1 MYNELRMSQSQSSD
15 RTEELSDI
23 FVSVTGNE
31 EVTEEQEDDTNN
43 RELRGESQID
53 EAVADGLDDA
63 IAGAEADTGD
73 PGDPGG

>member
-23 FVSVTGNE
+23 FVSVTGDE
-31 EVTEEQEDDTNN
+31 EVTEEQEDDTND

>member
-1 MYNELRMSQSQSSD
+1 MSQSQSTT

-23 FVSVTGNE
+23 FVSVTGDE
-31 EVTEEQEDDTNN
+31 EVTEQQDDDGND
-43 RELRGESQID
+43 REIRGESHID

-63 IAGAEADTGD
+63 IAGAEAD

>member
-1 MYNELRMSQSQSSD
+1 MSQSQSTT

-23 FVSVTGNE
+23 FVSVTGDE
-31 EVTEEQEDDTNN
+31 EVTEQQDDDGND
-43 RELRGESQID
+43 RELRGESHID

-63 IAGAEADTGD
+63 IAGAEAD